1 MKKGFTLIEL
11 LIVLA
16 LISILAGI
24 LIVVIK
30 PQEIFRR
37 ARDTQRKG
45 DLSNV
50 QRAIDAYLADVM
62 QNPNISVNW
71 CPGPTST
78 ISYSYP
84 FTSAPAGWPA
94 VPSGYTATGTTSTAV
109 NGTGWVRYVT
119 LASSTL
125 VNLSSLPLDPLNSTV
140 GGTGYFYAFVC
151 TGNPGEY
158 ELDAKLEGDTASM
171 QNDGGNRTDLYEVGP
186 NKNLY

>member
-37 ARDTQRKG
+37 ARDAQRKG
-45 DLSNV
+45 DLNNV

-71 CPGPTST
+71 CPTST

-84 FTSAPAGWPA
+84 FTSAPSGWPTTT
-94 VPSGYTATGTTSTAV
+94 GYTATGTTSTAV

-125 VNLSSLPLDPLNSTV
+125 VNLSSLPLDPLNSTL

-151 TGNPGEY
+151 TGNVGEY
-158 ELDAKLEGDTASM
+158 EIDAKLEGDTASM

>member
-37 ARDTQRKG
+37 ARDAQRKG

-71 CPGPTST
+71 CTTST

-84 FTSAPAGWPA
+84 FTSAPAGWP
-94 VPSGYTATGTTSTAV
+94 PTTGYTATGTTSTAV

-151 TGNPGEY
+151 TGNAGEY
-158 ELDAKLEGDTASM
+158 ELDAKLEGDTSSM
-171 QNDGGNRTDLYEVGP
+171 QNDGGNQDGLYEVGP

>member
-37 ARDTQRKG
+37 ARDAQRKG

-71 CPGPTST
+71 CTTST

-84 FTSAPAGWPA
+84 FTSAPAGWP
-94 VPSGYTATGTTSTAV
+94 PTTGYTATGTTSTAV

-151 TGNPGEY
+151 TGNAGEY

-171 QNDGGNRTDLYEVGP
+171 QNDGGNQDGLYEVGP

>member
-11 LIVLA
+11 LIVLV

-62 QNPNISVNW
+62 QNPNVSVNW
-71 CPGPTST
+71 CPGNT
-78 ISYSYP
+78 ISYSFP
-84 FTSAPAGWPA
+84 TTSAPGNWPA
-94 VPSGYTATGTTSTAV
+94 VPAGYTATGTTSTAV

-125 VNLSSLPLDPLNSTV
+125 VNLSSLPLDPLNSTL

-151 TGNPGEY
+151 TGNVGEY

>member
-50 QRAIDAYLADVM
+50 QRAIDIYLADVM
-62 QNPNISVNW
+62 QNPDISVNW
-71 CPGPTST
+71 CLTST

-84 FTSAPAGWPA
+84 FTSAPAGWPPI
-94 VPSGYTATGTTSTAV
+94 PSGYTATGTTSVAV

-151 TGNPGEY
+151 TGNAGEY

>member
-45 DLSNV
+45 DLSNL
-50 QRAIDAYLADVM
+50 QRVIDTYLADVT
-62 QNPNISVNW
+62 QNPNISIIW
-71 CPGPTST
+71 CTTST
-78 ISYSYP
+78 ISFSGSMTAFP
-84 FTSAPAGWPA
+84 SGWPTTT
-94 VPSGYTATGTTSTAV
+94 GYTVTGTTSTAI
-109 NGTGWVRYVT
+109 NGTGWVGVN
-119 LASSTL
+119 LSSSTL
-125 VNLSSLPLDPLNSTV
+125 VNLSALPLDPINRTIS
-140 GGTGYFYAFVC
+140 GIGYFYAFVC
-151 TGNPGEY
+151 TSNIGEY
-158 ELDAKLEGDTASM
+158 EFDARFEGDTNSM
-171 QNDGGNRTDLYEVGP
+171 QNDGGNQNTLYEVGT

>member
-50 QRAIDAYLADVM
+50 QRAIDTYLADVM
-62 QNPNISVNW
+62 QNPNLSVNW
-71 CPGPTST
+71 CTTS
-78 ISYSYP
+78 IVSFSYP

-140 GGTGYFYAFVC
+140 GGKGYFYAFVC
-151 TGNPGEY
+151 TGNAGEY
-158 ELDAKLEGDTASM
+158 ELNAKLEADTASM
-171 QNDGGNRTDLYEVGP
+171 QNDGGSENELYEVGP